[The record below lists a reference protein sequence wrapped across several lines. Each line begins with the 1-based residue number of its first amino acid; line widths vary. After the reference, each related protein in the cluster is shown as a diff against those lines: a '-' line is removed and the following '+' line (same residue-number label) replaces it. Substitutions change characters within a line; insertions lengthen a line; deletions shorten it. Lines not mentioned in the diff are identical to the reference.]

1 MDGEAHGGPIA
12 TFGLVRAVTLFA
24 LAIQGWDWTIKRKLG
39 NRQSPRGLVYMADKA
54 VERGGCRF
62 IAAQTADGKPTIA
75 IEVFH
80 TVPSLATTS
89 IAFDL
94 LGGTTLAQAK
104 ALAED
109 MNERILGIVVAH
121 S

>member
-1 MDGEAHGGPIA
+1 
-12 TFGLVRAVTLFA
+12 
-24 LAIQGWDWTIKRKLG
+24 
-39 NRQSPRGLVYMADKA
+39 MADKA
-54 VERGGCRF
+54 AERGGCHF

-75 IEVFH
+75 MELFH
-80 TVPSLATTS
+80 TVPSLATAS
-89 IAFDL
+89 IAFEL

-104 ALAED
+104 ALAEA

>member
-1 MDGEAHGGPIA
+1 
-12 TFGLVRAVTLFA
+12 
-24 LAIQGWDWTIKRKLG
+24 
-39 NRQSPRGLVYMADKA
+39 MADKA

-62 IAAQTADGKPTIA
+62 IPAQTADGKPTIA
-75 IEVFH
+75 MELFH
-80 TVPSLATTS
+80 PLPSLATAS
-89 IAFDL
+89 IAFEL

-104 ALAED
+104 VLAED

>member
-1 MDGEAHGGPIA
+1 
-12 TFGLVRAVTLFA
+12 
-24 LAIQGWDWTIKRKLG
+24 
-39 NRQSPRGLVYMADKA
+39 MADKA

-89 IAFDL
+89 IAFEL
-94 LGGTTLAQAK
+94 LGRTTLAQAK
-104 ALAED
+104 VLAED